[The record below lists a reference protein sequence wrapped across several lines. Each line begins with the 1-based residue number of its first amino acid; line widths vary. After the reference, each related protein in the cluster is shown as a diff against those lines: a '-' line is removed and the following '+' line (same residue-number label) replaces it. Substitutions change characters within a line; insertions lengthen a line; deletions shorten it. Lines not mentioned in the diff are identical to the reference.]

1 MVLVRPESF
10 TAEQIKQLTTQV
22 VQKIRL

>member
-1 MVLVRPESF
+1 VRPESF

-22 VQKIRL
+22 MQKIRL